1 MHAMPDTVRVRFAPS
16 PTGEPHLGNIR
27 SALFNWLFARSSG
40 GSFIVRIEDT
50 DQNRKVDGA
59 TEALLDSLRWLG
71 LDWDEGPGVGGP
83 YGPYV
88 QSERLATYEEHSE
101 RLIAGGR
108 AYRCYCTPEQLAAMR
123 KQQQAEGRPQGYDR
137 RCRELT
143 EGERSE
149 RAAENP
155 SPVVRFKM
163 PLSGQIA
170 VPDFVRGEVV
180 FDASLLDDFVL
191 LKSDGFPTY
200 HLANV
205 VDDHL
210 MEITHVMR
218 AEEWLPSAPRHQEL
232 YAALGFEMP
241 TLVHLPII
249 LGPDRSKLSKRHGAT
264 SALWYRDEGYLA
276 DAMVNFLAR
285 LGWSLDDSTEVI
297 GRGDLVGKFSLDR
310 ILASPAV
317 FDRQKLDWLNG
328 VYIRELPLDELC
340 RELTPFLEAGL
351 PASVARPIDRDYLAR
366 IVPLERERLHTLAEA
381 SEMLSFFFV
390 DDPGV
395 AAGLPPKGMS
405 EAEARVALER
415 SLALAESS
423 SAWDAA
429 SLEGAYRALADEVGV
444 KTGQLFGAI
453 RAAITGRTAAP
464 PLFDTMAVL
473 GRDRCVARMR
483 RAIESLGDAVL
494 K

>member
-1 MHAMPDTVRVRFAPS
+1 
-16 PTGEPHLGNIR
+16 
-27 SALFNWLFARSSG
+27 
-40 GSFIVRIEDT
+40 
-50 DQNRKVDGA
+50 
-59 TEALLDSLRWLG
+59 
-71 LDWDEGPGVGGP
+71 
-83 YGPYV
+83 
-88 QSERLATYEEHSE
+88 
-101 RLIAGGR
+101 
-108 AYRCYCTPEQLAAMR
+108 
-123 KQQQAEGRPQGYDR
+123 
-137 RCRELT
+137 
-143 EGERSE
+143 
-149 RAAENP
+149 
-155 SPVVRFKM
+155 M

-191 LKSDGFPTY
+191 LKSDGYPTY

-210 MEITHVMR
+210 MAITHVMR

-264 SALWYRDEGYLA
+264 SALWYRDAGYLA

-297 GRGDLVGKFSLDR
+297 GRGELVDKFSLDR

-381 SEMLSFFFV
+381 PEMLSFFFV

-405 EAEARVALER
+405 VAEARAALER

-423 SAWDAA
+423 PAWDAT
-429 SLEGAYRALADEVGV
+429 SLEGPYRALADEVGV